1 MISQPGGAGGVTADC
16 PVVEDL
22 DGTVLRMLGRTGH
35 PRVAVV
41 RPDRYL
47 LGVFPADRL
56 AGVLAGDQEPG

>member
-1 MISQPGGAGGVTADC
+1 V
-16 PVVEDL
+16 DL

-56 AGVLAGDQEPG
+56 AGGLAGDQEPG